1 MGIKRASYI
10 VFVWAF
16 LCSIISCDSSN
27 DRLREAEALLETN
40 PKAADSILCS
50 MPEPQ
55 SRSNRAWYAVLKTQA
70 DYKQYKPITSDSLIL
85 TATKYYGIRHRNY
98 RSAMAWYSQGCVYSE
113 LNDDVSAINAYLK
126 AKFIFPDTL
135 IRYFALTE
143 QQLALCY
150 LSKGMYKESQ
160 IYFEQCRNIANSLGE
175 SAIIAYSDYH
185 LALIQL
191 QNHRF
196 EGLNNRFRVLL
207 KNKHLSKYY
216 RNEALL
222 ELAKYHI
229 YHTGCYDSAMYYLNL
244 KVKESGASLGATN
257 NLKGEIF
264 YLTEKIDSAYQYYL
278 QSLNVPNDIYTQ
290 CNSYK
295 RLGEI
300 SLLYGNNQDA
310 FSYGQ
315 LYTES
320 IDSIRMLRNANDIAA
335 ISIAHNE
342 EIDTIE
348 RREFRTRTL
357 LLTLLIL
364 LITITLSIAAYQYS
378 ISKMRERYIHFSDEM
393 WSNIKKPLS
402 PDSSETTLLESAKK
416 KYMNSP
422 SHSILFYHRDEYS
435 IFKRSEK
442 EAIKH
447 DVNIAFSDLI
457 IRNINNKTNINSRDL
472 LFCFL
477 NYLEV
482 DKKTVCEILDMSI
495 ENYRTIK
502 KRMKE
507 KLGDAFEL
515 YFNNTEKE

>member
-1 MGIKRASYI
+1 MVYLVLLAAITLS
-10 VFVWAF
+10 
-16 LCSIISCDSSN
+16 SC
-27 DRLREAEALLETN
+27 RGHKGPLFEAEQLLETN
-40 PKAADSILCS
+40 PAAADSILTS
-50 MPEPQ
+50 MPAPQ
-55 SRSNRAWYAVLKTQA
+55 TNRNRAWYAVLKTQA

-85 TATKYYGIRHRNY
+85 AATKYYGIRHKNY

-150 LSKGMYKESQ
+150 LTKGMYKESHF
-160 IYFEQCRNIANSLGE
+160 YFDQCRNLANTLGD
-175 SAIIAYSDYH
+175 SVIMAHSDYH

-191 QNHRF
+191 QNNNF

-207 KNKHLSKYY
+207 NNKHLSKYY
-216 RNEALL
+216 RKEALL

-229 YHTGCYDSAMYYLNL
+229 YHTSCYDSAMYYLNL
-244 KVKESGASLGATN
+244 KSKESGNSLGATN

-264 YLTEKIDSAYQYYL
+264 YLTGKKDSAYHYFL
-278 QSLNVPNDIYTQ
+278 QSLNVPNDIYTR
-290 CNSYK
+290 CDSYR
-295 RLGEI
+295 RLSEL
-300 SLLYGNNQDA
+300 SLFYGNNQDA
-310 FSYGQ
+310 LSYGI

-320 IDSIRMLRNANDIAA
+320 VDSIRVLRNANDIAA
-335 ISIAHNE
+335 ISIAHNA

-348 RREFRTRTL
+348 RREFRTKTILATIL
-357 LLTLLIL
+357 LL
-364 LITITLSIAAYQYS
+364 LITITLSIAAYQYRL
-378 ISKMRERYIHFSDEM
+378 SKMRERYIHFSDEM
-393 WSNIKKPLS
+393 WSNINKPLS
-402 PDSSETTLLESAKK
+402 PDSEEITLLESAKK

-457 IRNINNKTNINSRDL
+457 IRYINNKTIINRRDL

-477 NYLEV
+477 NYLGV
-482 DKKTVCEILDMSI
+482 DKKTVCEILDMSMD
-495 ENYRTIK
+495 NYRTIK

-507 KLGDAFEL
+507 KLGDTFEL